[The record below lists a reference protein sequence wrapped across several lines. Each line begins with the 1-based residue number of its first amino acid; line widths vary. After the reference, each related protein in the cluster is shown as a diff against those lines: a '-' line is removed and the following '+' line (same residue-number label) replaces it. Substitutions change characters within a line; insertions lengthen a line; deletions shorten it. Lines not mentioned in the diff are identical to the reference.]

1 MSPVA
6 PPVALVSL
14 EADGQGLALM
24 RAGGYPLAFPAFTWE
39 VRANNR
45 NYHMQFKKKFAF
57 CLTKK
62 KYAGNAIKTAK
73 YNILTFLPLN
83 LYEQFHRMANVYFV
97 FVILLQTFPEIST
110 LPWYTLLFPLSC
122 LLIIRGLRDLIDDI
136 TLISVIFNI
145 LTNGCIPRAVTK
157 VTETSTADHVKS
169 CLGRAERGFGGN
181 VFDSAN
187 SYHLPESAEGV
198 AIPLFCWQK
207 WRDICVGDIVRLHKD
222 SFVPA
227 DMLLLCS
234 SEPSSLCYVET
245 ADIDGETNLKFRQA
259 LLVTHQE
266 LVSEESLATFDGES
280 LRRVRMRLSHRNGIG
295 SALGSLSPLAPSAA
309 SPTRGC
315 TCFCVQGW
323 RVVHAKRPC
332 MEALSQQGRVTCEEP
347 NSRLHSFTGTL
358 EWRGETYS
366 LDSEKIL
373 LRGCKLRN
381 TDVCYGLVIYAGF
394 DSKIMRNCGKIKRK
408 KTKLD
413 RMMDRLVIIVSVVQ
427 TPALVHR
434 LPGVAHKFSHESLLA
449 WLMLIFLNL
458 TNFAQNVLGLTC
470 YGYMPT
476 LCPQP
481 QSNPLDPGAG
491 AFRVSNPSGAALL
504 THNHA
509 GLRRRCVLRNLQVV
523 PHLRFLSVIT
533 SQTGHEHPSVCWMSS
548 EDQLQAQGHLSAGLQ
563 LNETNSLE
571 GAMIFLV
578 LLVTSLCLA
587 VASGFWARM
596 FQEKH
601 SYLSALYKH
610 TTPFQQAFF
619 NFWGFT
625 ILLSII
631 IPMSMYITFEF
642 IYLVNSSFINWDL
655 EMYYAVKDIPAKARS
670 TSLNDQLG
678 QIEYI
683 FSDKTGTLTQNI
695 MSFKKCCINGTI
707 YGNFWWKPVC
717 RDSGVGTWVPAQ
729 VASTGQAEEPQG
741 DGPVQAQ
748 AMRTNSHRCVT
759 PLSNVTH
766 GQTLSLTGAKA
777 VEDVDYTGHPPSPV
791 SGLTW
796 SRCRE
801 KLDFYDVTLLE
812 AIRQDS
818 DPVLREFLRLLAL
831 CHTVMV
837 EEKGD
842 QLVYQAASP
851 DEEALVLAARNLGY
865 VFLAR
870 TQDTITISELGKKR
884 TYKVL
889 AMLDFNSDRK
899 RMSVLVRDPQG
910 TIRLYTKGADT
921 VILERLQRRG
931 PNETITEMALD
942 EPHLHMGQG
951 LKRTSNPLV
960 FCKDQLHCKD
970 AHGDAHF
977 AEETLRTLCLA
988 SKEVSEA
995 EYSEWSRRHREA
1007 SILLQDRARELDKL
1021 YEEMEQNL
1029 QLLGA
1034 TAIEDKL
1041 QDGVPETI
1049 QLLQLG
1055 NIKVWVLTG
1064 DKQETAVNIGYAC
1077 KLLMDDMEILEEKEI
1092 SEILESFL
1100 VNINHHD
1107 GSGEAPSSGR
1117 LSQQR
1122 SGTSCHKKKAIIISG
1137 DFLDKILH
1145 TGEVLKEQKGRLWR
1159 RLARCGATGSQEQG
1173 SLVEKAFV
1181 DLATSCQAVI
1191 CCRVTPRQK
1200 ALIVQLVKKHKKA
1213 ITLAIGDGAN
1223 DVNMIKTADIG
1234 VGISGLEGMQA
1245 VQCSDY
1251 ALAQFSYLQ
1260 RLLLVHGRWAYLRIC
1275 KFLRYFFY
1283 KTFAGLMAQ
1292 VWFAFHS
1299 GFTAQPLY
1307 EGWFLA
1313 LYNIF
1318 YTAYPVLSV
1327 GLLEQDVSAKKSLE
1341 FPELY
1346 VIGQKDE
1353 LFNYR
1358 IFGVTVLHGVS
1369 TSLAS
1374 FYIALWAFE
1383 DSVGSK
1389 AVGDYE
1395 SFAVT
1400 VATSALLSVLMEI
1413 ILDTKFWTALSFL
1426 MVTASLLLFCLF
1438 SFLTQSG
1445 DAFRIAPA
1453 IFPFPNAS
1461 RNALT
1466 DPYVLLVVLLSLV
1479 VNTIPSLTIRSYGT
1493 IMGKA
1498 STQQGA
1504 AGDGKGK
1511 VPQGSHCLGRSGGTS
1526 PLLGGT
1532 TQLVVVSH
1540 NTGVQKIRLKAR
1552 QEPEPSVELRAHVP
1566 HGSFHRRSSYAFSH
1580 QEGYANLITRGHSL
1594 RAGGTHSAAPS
1605 LLHPE
1610 TTPAV
1615 SSLPSPLA

>member
-1 MSPVA
+1 
-6 PPVALVSL
+6 
-14 EADGQGLALM
+14 
-24 RAGGYPLAFPAFTWE
+24 TWE
-39 VRANNR
+39 VKANDR
-45 NYHMQFKKKFAF
+45 NYHTQFKKKFAF
-57 CLTKK
+57 CLSKK
-62 KYAGNAIKTAK
+62 KYAGNAIRTAK
-73 YNILTFLPLN
+73 YNIFTFLPLN

-110 LPWYTLLFPLSC
+110 LPWYTLLFPLGC
-122 LLIIRGLRDLIDDI
+122 LLTIRGLRDLIDDI
-136 TLISVIFNI
+136 GRHRSDRNI
-145 LTNGCIPRAVTK
+145 NSRPCEILSG
-157 VTETSTADHVKS
+157 KS
-169 CLGRAERGFGGN
+169 F
-181 VFDSAN
+181 
-187 SYHLPESAEGV
+187 H
-198 AIPLFCWQK
+198 WQK
-207 WRDICVGDIVRLHKD
+207 WRDICVGDIVRLRKE

-259 LLVTHQE
+259 LQVTHQE
-266 LVSEESLATFDGES
+266 LVSEESIAAFD
-280 LRRVRMRLSHRNGIG
+280 
-295 SALGSLSPLAPSAA
+295 
-309 SPTRGC
+309 
-315 TCFCVQGW
+315 
-323 RVVHAKRPC
+323 
-332 MEALSQQGRVTCEEP
+332 GRVTCEEP
-347 NSRLHSFTGTL
+347 NSRMHSFTGTL
-358 EWRGETYS
+358 EWRGETHS
-366 LDSEKIL
+366 LDSKRIL

-413 RMMDRLVIIVSVVQ
+413 RMMDRLVII
-427 TPALVHR
+427 
-434 LPGVAHKFSHESLLA
+434 
-449 WLMLIFLNL
+449 
-458 TNFAQNVLGLTC
+458 
-470 YGYMPT
+470 
-476 LCPQP
+476 
-481 QSNPLDPGAG
+481 
-491 AFRVSNPSGAALL
+491 
-504 THNHA
+504 
-509 GLRRRCVLRNLQVV
+509 
-523 PHLRFLSVIT
+523 
-533 SQTGHEHPSVCWMSS
+533 
-548 EDQLQAQGHLSAGLQ
+548 
-563 LNETNSLE
+563 
-571 GAMIFLV
+571 IFLV
-578 LLVTSLCLA
+578 LLVMSLCLA
-587 VASGFWARM
+587 IASGFWAKM

-610 TTPFQQAFF
+610 TTPAQQAFF

-642 IYLVNSSFINWDL
+642 IYLVNSFFINWDL
-655 EMYYAVKDIPAKARS
+655 EMYYAAKDIPAKARS

-683 FSDKTGTLTQNI
+683 FSDKTGTLTQNV

-707 YGNFWWKPVC
+707 YEP
-717 RDSGVGTWVPAQ
+717 RARSLSRVPA
-729 VASTGQAEEPQG
+729 ACPCLLQG
-741 DGPVQAQ
+741 
-748 AMRTNSHRCVT
+748 
-759 PLSNVTH
+759 
-766 GQTLSLTGAKA
+766 
-777 VEDVDYTGHPPSPV
+777 

-796 SRCRE
+796 SHRGE
-801 KLDFYDVTLLE
+801 KKLDFCDATLLE
-812 AIRQDS
+812 AARRDS

-870 TQDTITISELGKKR
+870 TQDTITISELGVKR

-910 TIRLYTKGADT
+910 MIRLYTKGADT

-931 PNETITEMALD
+931 PNETFTERALD
-942 EPHLHMGQG
+942 
-951 LKRTSNPLV
+951 
-960 FCKDQLHCKD
+960 
-970 AHGDAHF
+970 HF

-995 EYSEWSRRHREA
+995 EYSVWSRRHREA
-1007 SILLQDRARELDKL
+1007 SVLLQDRAQELDKL

-1049 QLLQLG
+1049 QLLKLG

-1064 DKQETAVNIGYAC
+1064 DKQETAMNIGYAC
-1077 KLLMDDMEILEEKEI
+1077 KLLTDDMEILEEKEI
-1092 SEILESFL
+1092 SEILKAYWVSNNNL
-1100 VNINHHD
+1100 SS
-1107 GSGEAPSSGR
+1107 SGEALCSGR

-1122 SGTSCHKKKAIIISG
+1122 PETSCHKKRALIISG
-1137 DFLDKILH
+1137 DLLVRWYLDALLCSLPALADCCFCPSAIK
-1145 TGEVLKEQKGRLWR
+1145 VLDGTSMWR
-1159 RLARCGATGSQEQG
+1159 RAPGSQEQG

-1191 CCRVTPRQK
+1191 CCRVTPKQK
-1200 ALIVQLVKKHKKA
+1200 ALIVQLVKKHKNA

-1234 VGISGLEGMQA
+1234 VGISGLEGIQA

-1346 VIGQKDE
+1346 VIGQQDE

-1358 IFGVTVLHGVS
+1358 VFGVTLLHGVS

-1374 FYIALWAFE
+1374 FYITLWAFE
-1383 DSVGSK
+1383 DRIGSK
-1389 AVGDYE
+1389 VVGDYE

-1400 VATSALLSVLMEI
+1400 VATSALLSVLVEI

-1438 SFLTQSG
+1438 SFLTQSI

-1453 IFPFPNAS
+1453 VFRFPDAS
-1461 RNALT
+1461 QNALT
-1466 DPYVLLVVLLSLV
+1466 DPYVLLVILLSLV
-1479 VNTIPSLTIRSYGT
+1479 VNTIPSLTVHSYRTVAGQTT
-1493 IMGKA
+1493 I
-1498 STQQGA
+1498 Q
-1504 AGDGKGK
+1504 
-1511 VPQGSHCLGRSGGTS
+1511 
-1526 PLLGGT
+1526 
-1532 TQLVVVSH
+1532 
-1540 NTGVQKIRLKAR
+1540 QKIRLKAKR
-1552 QEPEPSVELRAHVP
+1552 EPEPSVELRAHVP
-1566 HGSFHRRSSYAFSH
+1566 RRSFHRRSSYAFSH
-1580 QEGYANLITRGHSL
+1580 QEGYAGLITRGDSL
-1594 RAGGTHSAAPS
+1594 RAR
-1605 LLHPE
+1605 
-1610 TTPAV
+1610 
-1615 SSLPSPLA
+1615 

>member
-1 MSPVA
+1 
-6 PPVALVSL
+6 
-14 EADGQGLALM
+14 
-24 RAGGYPLAFPAFTWE
+24 PAFTWE
-39 VRANNR
+39 VRANDR

-57 CLTKK
+57 CLSKK

-73 YNILTFLPLN
+73 YNIFTFLPLN

-110 LPWYTLLFPLSC
+110 LPWFTLLFPLSC

-136 TLISVIFNI
+136 GRHQSDRNI
-145 LTNGCIPRAVTK
+145 NSRPCEILSG
-157 VTETSTADHVKS
+157 KS
-169 CLGRAERGFGGN
+169 F
-181 VFDSAN
+181 
-187 SYHLPESAEGV
+187 H
-198 AIPLFCWQK
+198 WQK
-207 WRDICVGDIVRLHKD
+207 WRDICVGDIVRLRKE

-266 LVSEESLATFDGES
+266 LVSEESMAAFDGE
-280 LRRVRMRLSHRNGIG
+280 
-295 SALGSLSPLAPSAA
+295 
-309 SPTRGC
+309 
-315 TCFCVQGW
+315 
-323 RVVHAKRPC
+323 
-332 MEALSQQGRVTCEEP
+332 VTCEEP
-347 NSRLHSFTGTL
+347 NSRMHSFTGTL
-358 EWRGETYS
+358 EWRGQTYS
-366 LDSEKIL
+366 LDSERLL

-381 TDVCYGLVIYAGF
+381 TDVCYGLVIYTGF

-413 RMMDRLVIIVSVVQ
+413 RMMDWLVII
-427 TPALVHR
+427 
-434 LPGVAHKFSHESLLA
+434 
-449 WLMLIFLNL
+449 
-458 TNFAQNVLGLTC
+458 
-470 YGYMPT
+470 
-476 LCPQP
+476 
-481 QSNPLDPGAG
+481 
-491 AFRVSNPSGAALL
+491 
-504 THNHA
+504 
-509 GLRRRCVLRNLQVV
+509 
-523 PHLRFLSVIT
+523 
-533 SQTGHEHPSVCWMSS
+533 
-548 EDQLQAQGHLSAGLQ
+548 
-563 LNETNSLE
+563 
-571 GAMIFLV
+571 IFLV
-578 LLVTSLCLA
+578 LLFISLCLA
-587 VASGFWARM
+587 IASGFWAKM
-596 FQEKH
+596 FQQKH

-610 TTPFQQAFF
+610 TTPAQQAFF
-619 NFWGFT
+619 NFWGFM

-631 IPMSMYITFEF
+631 IPMSMYITGTKIMQFRLWVVFFLNLF
-642 IYLVNSSFINWDL
+642 IPNPFLLNPDAELSSRALLW
-655 EMYYAVKDIPAKARS
+655 
-670 TSLNDQLG
+670 
-678 QIEYI
+678 
-683 FSDKTGTLTQNI
+683 
-695 MSFKKCCINGTI
+695 
-707 YGNFWWKPVC
+707 VC
-717 RDSGVGTWVPAQ
+717 G
-729 VASTGQAEEPQG
+729 
-741 DGPVQAQ
+741 
-748 AMRTNSHRCVT
+748 
-759 PLSNVTH
+759 
-766 GQTLSLTGAKA
+766 SLTGRCQCM
-777 VEDVDYTGHPPSPV
+777 V
-791 SGLTW
+791 TW
-796 SRCRE
+796 WHLQCRAPCSASLGCPQPCRYLLQGPGPTRSHHGE
-801 KLDFYDVTLLE
+801 NKLDFCDATLLE
-812 AIRQDS
+812 AARRDN

-870 TQDTITISELGKKR
+870 TQDTITISELGMKR

-931 PNETITEMALD
+931 PNETFTEMALD
-942 EPHLHMGQG
+942 
-951 LKRTSNPLV
+951 R
-960 FCKDQLHCKD
+960 
-970 AHGDAHF
+970 F

-988 SKEVSEA
+988 SKEVSEV
-995 EYSEWSRRHREA
+995 EYSVWSRRHHEA
-1007 SILLQDRARELDKL
+1007 SILLQDRAQELDKL

-1049 QLLQLG
+1049 QLLKLG

-1064 DKQETAVNIGYAC
+1064 DKQETAMNIGYAC
-1077 KLLMDDMEILEEKEI
+1077 KLLTDDMEILEEKEI
-1092 SEILESFL
+1092 SLAPTTPYSHSEILEAYWVSNNNL
-1100 VNINHHD
+1100 SGSRDTLCSGHH
-1107 GSGEAPSSGR
+1107 
-1117 LSQQR
+1117 SQQHPEASR
-1122 SGTSCHKKKAIIISG
+1122 HKKRALIVSG

-1145 TGEVLKEQKGRLWR
+1145 TGEVLKEKKGRLWR
-1159 RLARCGATGSQEQG
+1159 CLACCRATGSQEQG
-1173 SLVEKAFV
+1173 SMVEKAFV

-1191 CCRVTPRQK
+1191 CCRVTPKQK

-1346 VIGQKDE
+1346 VIGQQDK

-1358 IFGVTVLHGVS
+1358 IFSVTLLHGVS

-1374 FYIALWAFE
+1374 FYIALWAFQ
-1383 DSVGSK
+1383 DHVGSK

-1400 VATSALLSVLMEI
+1400 VATSSLLSVLMEI
-1413 ILDTKFWTALSFL
+1413 ILDTKFWTVLSFL
-1426 MVTASLLLFCLF
+1426 MITASLLLFCLF
-1438 SFLTQSG
+1438 SFLTQSF

-1453 IFPFPNAS
+1453 IFHFPGAS
-1461 RNALT
+1461 QHALT
-1466 DPYVLLVVLLSLV
+1466 DPYILLVVLLSLV
-1479 VNTIPSLTIRSYGT
+1479 VNTIPSLTVRLYHT
-1493 IMGKA
+1493 ITGK
-1498 STQQGA
+1498 
-1504 AGDGKGK
+1504 
-1511 VPQGSHCLGRSGGTS
+1511 
-1526 PLLGGT
+1526 
-1532 TQLVVVSH
+1532 
-1540 NTGVQKIRLKAR
+1540 NTIQEKICLKAR
-1552 QEPEPSVELRAHVP
+1552 QEPAPSVELRAHIP
-1566 HGSFHRRSSYAFSH
+1566 RGSFHRRSSYAFSH
-1580 QEGYANLITRGHSL
+1580 QEGYAGLITRGDSL
-1594 RAGGTHSAAPS
+1594 RTKAPCGT
-1605 LLHPE
+1605 
-1610 TTPAV
+1610 T
-1615 SSLPSPLA
+1615 

>member
-1 MSPVA
+1 
-6 PPVALVSL
+6 
-14 EADGQGLALM
+14 
-24 RAGGYPLAFPAFTWE
+24 YTWE
-39 VRANNR
+39 VRANDR
-45 NYHMQFKKKFAF
+45 SYHRQFKKKFAF
-57 CLTKK
+57 CLSKK

-73 YNILTFLPLN
+73 YNFFTFLPLN

-122 LLIIRGLRDLIDDI
+122 LLIIRGLRDLIDDVGRHQSDRNI
-136 TLISVIFNI
+136 NSRPCEILI
-145 LTNGCIPRAVTK
+145 G
-157 VTETSTADHVKS
+157 KS
-169 CLGRAERGFGGN
+169 FR
-181 VFDSAN
+181 
-187 SYHLPESAEGV
+187 
-198 AIPLFCWQK
+198 WQK
-207 WRDICVGDIVRLHKD
+207 WCDICVGDIVRLPKE

-266 LVSEESLATFDGES
+266 LGSEESMAAFD
-280 LRRVRMRLSHRNGIG
+280 
-295 SALGSLSPLAPSAA
+295 
-309 SPTRGC
+309 
-315 TCFCVQGW
+315 
-323 RVVHAKRPC
+323 
-332 MEALSQQGRVTCEEP
+332 GRVTCEEP
-347 NSRLHSFTGTL
+347 NSRMHSFTGTL

-366 LDSEKIL
+366 LDSERIL
-373 LRGCKLRN
+373 LRGCRIRN
-381 TDVCYGLVIYAGF
+381 TDLCYGLVIYAGF

-413 RMMDRLVIIVSVVQ
+413 RMMDRLVII
-427 TPALVHR
+427 
-434 LPGVAHKFSHESLLA
+434 
-449 WLMLIFLNL
+449 
-458 TNFAQNVLGLTC
+458 
-470 YGYMPT
+470 
-476 LCPQP
+476 
-481 QSNPLDPGAG
+481 
-491 AFRVSNPSGAALL
+491 
-504 THNHA
+504 
-509 GLRRRCVLRNLQVV
+509 
-523 PHLRFLSVIT
+523 
-533 SQTGHEHPSVCWMSS
+533 
-548 EDQLQAQGHLSAGLQ
+548 
-563 LNETNSLE
+563 
-571 GAMIFLV
+571 IFLV
-578 LLVTSLCLA
+578 LLVVSLCLA
-587 VASGFWARM
+587 VASGFWART

-610 TTPFQQAFF
+610 TTPAQQAFF
-619 NFWGFT
+619 SFWGFM
-625 ILLSII
+625 ILMSII

-642 IYLVNSSFINWDL
+642 IYLVNSFFINWDL
-655 EMYYAVKDIPAKARS
+655 EMYYAAKDIPAKARS

-695 MSFKKCCINGTI
+695 MSFKKCCVNGTI
-707 YGNFWWKPVC
+707 YG
-717 RDSGVGTWVPAQ
+717 
-729 VASTGQAEEPQG
+729 TG
-741 DGPVQAQ
+741 
-748 AMRTNSHRCVT
+748 
-759 PLSNVTH
+759 
-766 GQTLSLTGAKA
+766 
-777 VEDVDYTGHPPSPV
+777 TGHENKEPL
-791 SGLTW
+791 GLGLSW
-796 SRCRE
+796 SRHG
-801 KLDFYDVTLLE
+801 KKALDACDATLLE
-812 AIRQDS
+812 AAQQDS
-818 DPVLREFLRLLAL
+818 DPTLREFLRLLAL

-851 DEEALVLAARNLGY
+851 DEEALVLAARHLGY

-870 TQDTITISELGKKR
+870 TQDTITISELGRTR
-884 TYKVL
+884 TYEVL

-921 VILERLQRRG
+921 MILERLQRRG
-931 PNETITEMALD
+931 HDEAFTERALD
-942 EPHLHMGQG
+942 
-951 LKRTSNPLV
+951 R
-960 FCKDQLHCKD
+960 
-970 AHGDAHF
+970 F

-995 EYSEWSRRHREA
+995 EYHEWSRRHHEA
-1007 SILLQDRARELDKL
+1007 SVLLQDRARELDKL

-1049 QLLQLG
+1049 QLLKMG

-1064 DKQETAVNIGYAC
+1064 DKQETATNIGYAC
-1077 KLLMDDMEILEEKEI
+1077 KLLTDDMEILEEKEI
-1092 SEILESFL
+1092 SEILQAYWVSNNNL
-1100 VNINHHD
+1100 
-1107 GSGEAPSSGR
+1107 SGRGDAPCSSR

-1122 SGTSCHKKKAIIISG
+1122 PGASCHKRAIIISG

-1145 TGEVLKEQKGRLWR
+1145 TGEVLKEEKGWLWQW
-1159 RLARCGATGSQEQG
+1159 LSCGRAEGSEEQ
-1173 SLVEKAFV
+1173 SDLVEKAFV
-1181 DLATSCQAVI
+1181 DLASSCQAVI
-1191 CCRVTPRQK
+1191 CCRVTPKQK

-1213 ITLAIGDGAN
+1213 TTLAIGDGAN

-1275 KFLRYFFY
+1275 KFLQHFFY

-1318 YTAYPVLSV
+1318 YTAYPILSV
-1327 GLLEQDVSAKKSLE
+1327 GVLEQDVSAKKSLE

-1346 VIGQKDE
+1346 MIGQQDE

-1358 IFGVTVLHGVS
+1358 IFGVTLLHGVS
-1369 TSLAS
+1369 TSLIS
-1374 FYIALWAFE
+1374 FYITLWAFE
-1383 DSVGSK
+1383 DHVGTK

-1395 SFAVT
+1395 SFSVT
-1400 VATSALLSVLMEI
+1400 VAVSALLSVLVEI
-1413 ILDTKFWTALSFL
+1413 ILDTKFWTVLSFL

-1438 SFLTQSG
+1438 SFLTQSV

-1453 IFPFPNAS
+1453 IFRFPD
-1461 RNALT
+1461 RCQQKLT

-1479 VNTIPSLTIRSYGT
+1479 LNTIPSLTVHAYRAVTGRAT
-1493 IMGKA
+1493 I
-1498 STQQGA
+1498 QQ
-1504 AGDGKGK
+1504 
-1511 VPQGSHCLGRSGGTS
+1511 
-1526 PLLGGT
+1526 
-1532 TQLVVVSH
+1532 
-1540 NTGVQKIRLKAR
+1540 
-1552 QEPEPSVELRAHVP
+1552 
-1566 HGSFHRRSSYAFSH
+1566 
-1580 QEGYANLITRGHSL
+1580 
-1594 RAGGTHSAAPS
+1594 
-1605 LLHPE
+1605 
-1610 TTPAV
+1610 
-1615 SSLPSPLA
+1615 

>member
-1 MSPVA
+1 V
-6 PPVALVSL
+6 
-14 EADGQGLALM
+14 DGQGLALM
-24 RAGGYPLAFPAFTWE
+24 RAGGCPLAFPAFTWE
-39 VRANNR
+39 VRANDR

-73 YNILTFLPLN
+73 YNIFTFLPLN
-83 LYEQFHRMANVYFV
+83 LYEQFHRMANIYFV
-97 FVILLQTFPEIST
+97 FVILLQTFPQIST

-122 LLIIRGLRDLIDDI
+122 LLTIRGLRDLIDDI
-136 TLISVIFNI
+136 GRHQSDRNI
-145 LTNGCIPRAVTK
+145 NSRPCEILSG
-157 VTETSTADHVKS
+157 KS
-169 CLGRAERGFGGN
+169 FR
-181 VFDSAN
+181 
-187 SYHLPESAEGV
+187 
-198 AIPLFCWQK
+198 WQT
-207 WRDICVGDIVRLHKD
+207 WRDICVGDIVRLRKE
-222 SFVPA
+222 SIVPA
-227 DMLLLCS
+227 DIFLLSS

-259 LLVTHQE
+259 LLVTHQQ
-266 LVSEESLATFDGES
+266 LVSEESMAAFDGE
-280 LRRVRMRLSHRNGIG
+280 
-295 SALGSLSPLAPSAA
+295 
-309 SPTRGC
+309 
-315 TCFCVQGW
+315 
-323 RVVHAKRPC
+323 
-332 MEALSQQGRVTCEEP
+332 VTCEEP
-347 NSRLHSFTGTL
+347 NSRMHSFTGTL

-366 LDSEKIL
+366 LDSERIL

-413 RMMDRLVIIVSVVQ
+413 RMMDRLVII
-427 TPALVHR
+427 
-434 LPGVAHKFSHESLLA
+434 
-449 WLMLIFLNL
+449 
-458 TNFAQNVLGLTC
+458 
-470 YGYMPT
+470 
-476 LCPQP
+476 
-481 QSNPLDPGAG
+481 
-491 AFRVSNPSGAALL
+491 
-504 THNHA
+504 
-509 GLRRRCVLRNLQVV
+509 
-523 PHLRFLSVIT
+523 
-533 SQTGHEHPSVCWMSS
+533 
-548 EDQLQAQGHLSAGLQ
+548 
-563 LNETNSLE
+563 
-571 GAMIFLV
+571 IFLV

-601 SYLSALYKH
+601 SYLSAFYKH
-610 TTPFQQAFF
+610 TTPAQQAFF

-631 IPMSMYITFEF
+631 IPMSMYITLEF
-642 IYLVNSSFINWDL
+642 IYLVNSFFINWDL

-695 MSFKKCCINGTI
+695 MSFKKCCINGII
-707 YGNFWWKPVC
+707 YGNFWWK
-717 RDSGVGTWVPAQ
+717 
-729 VASTGQAEEPQG
+729 QG
-741 DGPVQAQ
+741 
-748 AMRTNSHRCVT
+748 
-759 PLSNVTH
+759 
-766 GQTLSLTGAKA
+766 
-777 VEDVDYTGHPPSPV
+777 

-796 SRCRE
+796 SHHGE
-801 KLDFYDVTLLE
+801 KKLDFCDVTLLE
-812 AIRQDS
+812 AARQDS

-842 QLVYQAASP
+842 QMVYQAASP

-865 VFLAR
+865 VFLTR
-870 TQDTITISELGKKR
+870 TQDTITISELGMKK

-931 PNETITEMALD
+931 PNETFTEMALD
-942 EPHLHMGQG
+942 
-951 LKRTSNPLV
+951 R
-960 FCKDQLHCKD
+960 
-970 AHGDAHF
+970 F

-988 SKEVSEA
+988 SKEVSEV
-995 EYSEWSRRHREA
+995 EYNEWSRRHREA
-1007 SILLQDRARELDKL
+1007 SVLLQDRARELDKL

-1034 TAIEDKL
+1034 TAIEDRL

-1049 QLLQLG
+1049 QLLKLG

-1064 DKQETAVNIGYAC
+1064 DKQETAMNIGYAC
-1077 KLLMDDMEILEEKEI
+1077 KLLTDDMEILEEKEI
-1092 SEILESFL
+1092 SSAPTTPSSYSEILKDYWGSNNNL
-1100 VNINHHD
+1100 
-1107 GSGEAPSSGR
+1107 SGEALCSGH
-1117 LSQQR
+1117 LSQQCPEA
-1122 SGTSCHKKKAIIISG
+1122 SCHKKRALIISG

-1145 TGEVLKEQKGRLWR
+1145 TGEVLKEKKGRLWR
-1159 RLARCGATGSQEQG
+1159 WLACCRATGLQEQG
-1173 SLVEKAFV
+1173 SLVEKVFV

-1191 CCRVTPRQK
+1191 CCRVTPKQK

-1346 VIGQKDE
+1346 VVGQQDE

-1358 IFGVTVLHGVS
+1358 VFGVTVLHGVS

-1374 FYIALWAFE
+1374 FYITLWAFE
-1383 DSVGSK
+1383 DRVGSK

-1413 ILDTKFWTALSFL
+1413 ILDIKFWTVLSFL
-1426 MVTASLLLFCLF
+1426 LVTASLLFFCLF
-1438 SFLTQSG
+1438 SFLTQSI

-1453 IFPFPNAS
+1453 IFRFPDAS
-1461 RNALT
+1461 WNALT

-1479 VNTIPSLTIRSYGT
+1479 VNTIPSLTVRLYCT
-1493 IMGKA
+1493 IMGK
-1498 STQQGA
+1498 T
-1504 AGDGKGK
+1504 
-1511 VPQGSHCLGRSGGTS
+1511 TS
-1526 PLLGGT
+1526 
-1532 TQLVVVSH
+1532 Q
-1540 NTGVQKIRLKAR
+1540 QKIHLKAR
-1552 QEPEPSVELRAHVP
+1552 QEPEPSVELRAHIP
-1566 HGSFHRRSSYAFSH
+1566 RGSFHHRSSYAFSH
-1580 QEGYANLITRGHSL
+1580 QEGYAGLITRGDSL
-1594 RAGGTHSAAPS
+1594 RAGGTRC
-1605 LLHPE
+1605 
-1610 TTPAV
+1610 T
-1615 SSLPSPLA
+1615 

>member
-1 MSPVA
+1 
-6 PPVALVSL
+6 
-14 EADGQGLALM
+14 
-24 RAGGYPLAFPAFTWE
+24 PAFTWE
-39 VRANNR
+39 VRANDR

-73 YNILTFLPLN
+73 YNIFTFLPLN

-122 LLIIRGLRDLIDDI
+122 LLTIRGLRDLIDDI
-136 TLISVIFNI
+136 GRHQSDRNI
-145 LTNGCIPRAVTK
+145 NGRPCEIL
-157 VTETSTADHVKS
+157 SGKS
-169 CLGRAERGFGGN
+169 FRC
-181 VFDSAN
+181 
-187 SYHLPESAEGV
+187 
-198 AIPLFCWQK
+198 QK
-207 WRDICVGDIVRLHKD
+207 WRDICVGDIVRLHKE
-222 SFVPA
+222 SFIPA
-227 DMLLLCS
+227 DMLLLRS

-266 LVSEESLATFDGES
+266 LVSEETMATFD
-280 LRRVRMRLSHRNGIG
+280 
-295 SALGSLSPLAPSAA
+295 
-309 SPTRGC
+309 
-315 TCFCVQGW
+315 
-323 RVVHAKRPC
+323 
-332 MEALSQQGRVTCEEP
+332 GRVTCEEP
-347 NSRLHSFTGTL
+347 NSRMHSFTGTL

-366 LDSEKIL
+366 LDNERIL

-394 DSKIMRNCGKIKRK
+394 DTKIMRNCGKIKRK

-413 RMMDRLVIIVSVVQ
+413 RMMDRLVII
-427 TPALVHR
+427 
-434 LPGVAHKFSHESLLA
+434 
-449 WLMLIFLNL
+449 
-458 TNFAQNVLGLTC
+458 
-470 YGYMPT
+470 
-476 LCPQP
+476 
-481 QSNPLDPGAG
+481 
-491 AFRVSNPSGAALL
+491 
-504 THNHA
+504 
-509 GLRRRCVLRNLQVV
+509 
-523 PHLRFLSVIT
+523 
-533 SQTGHEHPSVCWMSS
+533 
-548 EDQLQAQGHLSAGLQ
+548 
-563 LNETNSLE
+563 
-571 GAMIFLV
+571 IFLV

-587 VASGFWARM
+587 VTSGFWARK

-601 SYLSALYKH
+601 GYLSALYKR
-610 TTPFQQAFF
+610 TTPAQQAFF
-619 NFWGFT
+619 NFWGFM

-631 IPMSMYITFEF
+631 IPMSMYIMFEF
-642 IYLVNSSFINWDL
+642 IYLVNSFFINWDL

-707 YGNFWWKPVC
+707 YGT
-717 RDSGVGTWVPAQ
+717 G
-729 VASTGQAEEPQG
+729 TGQENEQRSG
-741 DGPVQAQ
+741 
-748 AMRTNSHRCVT
+748 
-759 PLSNVTH
+759 L
-766 GQTLSLTGAKA
+766 
-777 VEDVDYTGHPPSPV
+777 
-791 SGLTW
+791 GLTW
-796 SRCRE
+796 SHHRE
-801 KLDFYDVTLLE
+801 KKSDFCDATLLE
-812 AIRQDS
+812 ATRRDS

-931 PNETITEMALD
+931 PNETFTEMALD
-942 EPHLHMGQG
+942 
-951 LKRTSNPLV
+951 R
-960 FCKDQLHCKD
+960 
-970 AHGDAHF
+970 F

-988 SKEVSEA
+988 SKEVSEV
-995 EYSEWSRRHREA
+995 EYSKWSRRHREA
-1007 SILLQDRARELDKL
+1007 SVLLQDRARELDKL

-1049 QLLQLG
+1049 QLLKLG

-1064 DKQETAVNIGYAC
+1064 DKQETAMNIGYAC
-1077 KLLMDDMEILEEKEI
+1077 KLLTDDMEILEEKEI
-1092 SEILESFL
+1092 SVLISAPPTPSLHSEILEAYSVSNSNL
-1100 VNINHHD
+1100 S
-1107 GSGEAPSSGR
+1107 GSGEALCSGR

-1122 SGTSCHKKKAIIISG
+1122 PEASRHSKRAIVISG

-1145 TGEVLKEQKGRLWR
+1145 VREVLKEKKGRLWR
-1159 RLARCGATGSQEQG
+1159 WLACCRATGSQEQG

-1191 CCRVTPRQK
+1191 CCRVTPKQK

-1318 YTAYPVLSV
+1318 YTTYPVLSV

-1346 VIGQKDE
+1346 VIGQQDE

-1358 IFGVTVLHGVS
+1358 VFGVTLLHGVS

-1383 DSVGSK
+1383 DHVGSK

-1413 ILDTKFWTALSFL
+1413 ILDTKFWTVLSFL

-1438 SFLTQSG
+1438 SFLTQSI

-1453 IFPFPNAS
+1453 VFCFPDAS

-1466 DPYVLLVVLLSLV
+1466 DPYILLVVLLSLV
-1479 VNTIPSLTIRSYGT
+1479 VNTIPSLTIRLYRT
-1493 IMGKA
+1493 ITGK
-1498 STQQGA
+1498 
-1504 AGDGKGK
+1504 
-1511 VPQGSHCLGRSGGTS
+1511 TS
-1526 PLLGGT
+1526 I
-1532 TQLVVVSH
+1532 Q
-1540 NTGVQKIRLKAR
+1540 QKIRRK
-1552 QEPEPSVELRAHVP
+1552 EPSVELRAHVP
-1566 HGSFHRRSSYAFSH
+1566 RGSFHRRSTYAFSH
-1580 QEGYANLITRGHSL
+1580 QEGYAGLITRGESL
-1594 RAGGTHSAAPS
+1594 RTGGTRS
-1605 LLHPE
+1605 
-1610 TTPAV
+1610 
-1615 SSLPSPLA
+1615 

>member
-1 MSPVA
+1 
-6 PPVALVSL
+6 
-14 EADGQGLALM
+14 
-24 RAGGYPLAFPAFTWE
+24 PAFTWE
-39 VRANNR
+39 VRANDR
-45 NYHMQFKKKFAF
+45 NFHMQFKKKFAF

-73 YNILTFLPLN
+73 YNVLTFLPLN

-110 LPWYTLLFPLSC
+110 VPWYTLLFPLSC
-122 LLIIRGLRDLIDDI
+122 LLTIRGLRDLIDDI
-136 TLISVIFNI
+136 GRHQSDRNI
-145 LTNGCIPRAVTK
+145 NSRPCEILSG
-157 VTETSTADHVKS
+157 KS
-169 CLGRAERGFGGN
+169 F
-181 VFDSAN
+181 
-187 SYHLPESAEGV
+187 H
-198 AIPLFCWQK
+198 WQK
-207 WRDICVGDIVRLHKD
+207 WRDICVGDIVRLRKE

-266 LVSEESLATFDGES
+266 LVSEESMATFDGE
-280 LRRVRMRLSHRNGIG
+280 
-295 SALGSLSPLAPSAA
+295 
-309 SPTRGC
+309 
-315 TCFCVQGW
+315 
-323 RVVHAKRPC
+323 
-332 MEALSQQGRVTCEEP
+332 VTCEEP

-358 EWRGETYS
+358 EWRGEAYS
-366 LDSEKIL
+366 LDRERLL

-413 RMMDRLVIIVSVVQ
+413 RMMDRLV
-427 TPALVHR
+427 
-434 LPGVAHKFSHESLLA
+434 
-449 WLMLIFLNL
+449 LI
-458 TNFAQNVLGLTC
+458 
-470 YGYMPT
+470 
-476 LCPQP
+476 
-481 QSNPLDPGAG
+481 
-491 AFRVSNPSGAALL
+491 
-504 THNHA
+504 
-509 GLRRRCVLRNLQVV
+509 
-523 PHLRFLSVIT
+523 
-533 SQTGHEHPSVCWMSS
+533 
-548 EDQLQAQGHLSAGLQ
+548 
-563 LNETNSLE
+563 
-571 GAMIFLV
+571 IFLV

-601 SYLSALYKH
+601 SYVSAFYKH
-610 TTPFQQAFF
+610 TTPAQQAFF

-642 IYLVNSSFINWDL
+642 IYLVNSFFINWDL

-695 MSFKKCCINGTI
+695 MSFKKCCVNGTI
-707 YGNFWWKPVC
+707 YGNFWRK
-717 RDSGVGTWVPAQ
+717 
-729 VASTGQAEEPQG
+729 QG
-741 DGPVQAQ
+741 
-748 AMRTNSHRCVT
+748 
-759 PLSNVTH
+759 L
-766 GQTLSLTGAKA
+766 
-777 VEDVDYTGHPPSPV
+777 
-791 SGLTW
+791 GLTR
-796 SRCRE
+796 SHHGKKKSDCC
-801 KLDFYDVTLLE
+801 DVTLLE
-812 AIRQDS
+812 AARRDS

-837 EEKGD
+837 EDKGD

-931 PNETITEMALD
+931 PDETFTEMALD
-942 EPHLHMGQG
+942 
-951 LKRTSNPLV
+951 R
-960 FCKDQLHCKD
+960 
-970 AHGDAHF
+970 F

-988 SKEVSEA
+988 SKEVSEV
-995 EYSEWSRRHREA
+995 EYREWSRRHHEA
-1007 SILLQDRARELDKL
+1007 SVLLQDRARELDKL

-1049 QLLQLG
+1049 QLLKLG

-1064 DKQETAVNIGYAC
+1064 DKQETAMNIGYAC
-1077 KLLMDDMEILEEKEI
+1077 KLLTDDMEILEEKEI
-1092 SEILESFL
+1092 SSAPTAPSSHSELLEASWVENDDL
-1100 VNINHHD
+1100 G
-1107 GSGEAPSSGR
+1107 GSGEALCSGR

-1122 SGTSCHKKKAIIISG
+1122 PEVSCHKKRAIVISG

-1145 TGEVLKEQKGRLWR
+1145 AGEVLKEKTGRLWR
-1159 RLARCGATGSQEQG
+1159 RLARRRAADSQEQG

-1191 CCRVTPRQK
+1191 CCRVTPKQK

-1318 YTAYPVLSV
+1318 YTTYPVLSM

-1346 VIGQKDE
+1346 VIGQQDE

-1358 IFGVTVLHGVS
+1358 IFGVTLLHGVS

-1383 DSVGSK
+1383 DRIGSK
-1389 AVGDYE
+1389 VVGDYE

-1426 MVTASLLLFCLF
+1426 TVTASLLLFCLF
-1438 SFLTQSG
+1438 SFLTQSI
-1445 DAFRIAPA
+1445 DAFRTAPA
-1453 IFPFPNAS
+1453 VFSFPDAS
-1461 RNALT
+1461 QNALT

-1479 VNTIPSLTIRSYGT
+1479 VNTVPSLAVRSYRT
-1493 IMGKA
+1493 ITGKA
-1498 STQQGA
+1498 TIQ
-1504 AGDGKGK
+1504 
-1511 VPQGSHCLGRSGGTS
+1511 
-1526 PLLGGT
+1526 
-1532 TQLVVVSH
+1532 
-1540 NTGVQKIRLKAR
+1540 QKIHLKAK
-1552 QEPEPSVELRAHVP
+1552 QEPEPSVELRAHIP
-1566 HGSFHRRSSYAFSH
+1566 RGSFHRRSSYAFSH
-1580 QEGYANLITRGHSL
+1580 QEGYAGLITRGDSL
-1594 RAGGTHSAAPS
+1594 RAGGT
-1605 LLHPE
+1605 
-1610 TTPAV
+1610 
-1615 SSLPSPLA
+1615 

>member
-1 MSPVA
+1 
-6 PPVALVSL
+6 
-14 EADGQGLALM
+14 
-24 RAGGYPLAFPAFTWE
+24 TWE
-39 VRANNR
+39 VKANDR
-45 NYHMQFKKKFAF
+45 NYHMQFKKKVAF

-73 YNILTFLPLN
+73 YNIFTFLPLN

-97 FVILLQTFPEIST
+97 FVILLQTVPEIST

-122 LLIIRGLRDLIDDI
+122 LLTIRGLRDLIDDI
-136 TLISVIFNI
+136 GRHQSDRNI
-145 LTNGCIPRAVTK
+145 NSRPCEILSG
-157 VTETSTADHVKS
+157 KS
-169 CLGRAERGFGGN
+169 FR
-181 VFDSAN
+181 
-187 SYHLPESAEGV
+187 
-198 AIPLFCWQK
+198 WQK
-207 WRDICVGDIVRLHKD
+207 WRDICVGDIVRLRKE

-266 LVSEESLATFDGES
+266 LVSEESMAAFDG
-280 LRRVRMRLSHRNGIG
+280 RVI
-295 SALGSLSPLAPSAA
+295 
-309 SPTRGC
+309 
-315 TCFCVQGW
+315 
-323 RVVHAKRPC
+323 
-332 MEALSQQGRVTCEEP
+332 CEEP
-347 NSRLHSFTGTL
+347 NSRMHSFTGTL

-366 LDSEKIL
+366 LDSERIL

-394 DSKIMRNCGKIKRK
+394 DSKIMRNCGKIKQK

-413 RMMDRLVIIVSVVQ
+413 RMMDRLVII
-427 TPALVHR
+427 
-434 LPGVAHKFSHESLLA
+434 
-449 WLMLIFLNL
+449 
-458 TNFAQNVLGLTC
+458 
-470 YGYMPT
+470 
-476 LCPQP
+476 
-481 QSNPLDPGAG
+481 
-491 AFRVSNPSGAALL
+491 
-504 THNHA
+504 
-509 GLRRRCVLRNLQVV
+509 
-523 PHLRFLSVIT
+523 
-533 SQTGHEHPSVCWMSS
+533 
-548 EDQLQAQGHLSAGLQ
+548 
-563 LNETNSLE
+563 
-571 GAMIFLV
+571 IFLV

-587 VASGFWARM
+587 IASGFWART

-601 SYLSALYKH
+601 TYLSALYKH
-610 TTPFQQAFF
+610 TTPAQQAFF
-619 NFWGFT
+619 NFGGFT

-642 IYLVNSSFINWDL
+642 IYLVNNFFINWDL

-683 FSDKTGTLTQNI
+683 FSDKTGTLTQNV

-707 YGNFWWKPVC
+707 YAPCPGAAACPC
-717 RDSGVGTWVPAQ
+717 LL
-729 VASTGQAEEPQG
+729 QG
-741 DGPVQAQ
+741 
-748 AMRTNSHRCVT
+748 
-759 PLSNVTH
+759 
-766 GQTLSLTGAKA
+766 
-777 VEDVDYTGHPPSPV
+777 
-791 SGLTW
+791 SGLTR
-796 SRCRE
+796 SHHGE
-801 KLDFYDVTLLE
+801 KLDFCDKTLLE
-812 AIRQDS
+812 AAWRDD

-870 TQDTITISELGKKR
+870 TQDTITISELGMKR

-931 PNETITEMALD
+931 PNETFTEMALD
-942 EPHLHMGQG
+942 
-951 LKRTSNPLV
+951 R
-960 FCKDQLHCKD
+960 
-970 AHGDAHF
+970 F

-988 SKEVSEA
+988 SKEVSEV
-995 EYSEWSRRHREA
+995 EYSTWSRRHCEA

-1049 QLLQLG
+1049 QLLKLG

-1064 DKQETAVNIGYAC
+1064 DKQETAMNIGYAC
-1077 KLLMDDMEILEEKEI
+1077 KLLTDDMEILEEKEI
-1092 SEILESFL
+1092 SEILEAYWVSSKNL
-1100 VNINHHD
+1100 
-1107 GSGEAPSSGR
+1107 SSRSEALCGGR
-1117 LSQQR
+1117 LSQQHPEA
-1122 SGTSCHKKKAIIISG
+1122 SCHKKRALVISG
-1137 DFLDKILH
+1137 DFLPHLLSPKDKILH
-1145 TGEVLKEQKGRLWR
+1145 TGEVLKEKKGRLWR
-1159 RLARCGATGSQEQG
+1159 WLACCRATDSQEQG

-1191 CCRVTPRQK
+1191 CCRVTPKQK

-1318 YTAYPVLSV
+1318 YTACPVLSM

-1346 VIGQKDE
+1346 VIGQQDE

-1358 IFGVTVLHGVS
+1358 VFSVTLLHGVS

-1383 DSVGSK
+1383 DHVGSK
-1389 AVGDYE
+1389 VVGDYE

-1413 ILDTKFWTALSFL
+1413 ILDTKFWTAVSFL
-1426 MVTASLLLFCLF
+1426 MVTASLLFFCFL
-1438 SFLTQSG
+1438 SFLTQSI
-1445 DAFRIAPA
+1445 DAFRIAPTVFC
-1453 IFPFPNAS
+1453 FPDAS
-1461 RNALT
+1461 RSALT

-1479 VNTIPSLTIRSYGT
+1479 VNTIPSLTIR
-1493 IMGKA
+1493 
-1498 STQQGA
+1498 
-1504 AGDGKGK
+1504 
-1511 VPQGSHCLGRSGGTS
+1511 L
-1526 PLLGGT
+1526 
-1532 TQLVVVSH
+1532 
-1540 NTGVQKIRLKAR
+1540 
-1552 QEPEPSVELRAHVP
+1552 
-1566 HGSFHRRSSYAFSH
+1566 
-1580 QEGYANLITRGHSL
+1580 
-1594 RAGGTHSAAPS
+1594 
-1605 LLHPE
+1605 
-1610 TTPAV
+1610 
-1615 SSLPSPLA
+1615 

>member
-1 MSPVA
+1 
-6 PPVALVSL
+6 
-14 EADGQGLALM
+14 
-24 RAGGYPLAFPAFTWE
+24 PAFTWE
-39 VRANNR
+39 VRANDR
-45 NYHMQFKKKFAF
+45 SYHTQFKKKFAF

-62 KYAGNAIKTAK
+62 KYAGNAIRTAK

-122 LLIIRGLRDLIDDI
+122 LLTIRGLRDLIDDI
-136 TLISVIFNI
+136 GRHQSDRNI
-145 LTNGCIPRAVTK
+145 NSRPCEILSG
-157 VTETSTADHVKS
+157 KS
-169 CLGRAERGFGGN
+169 FR
-181 VFDSAN
+181 
-187 SYHLPESAEGV
+187 
-198 AIPLFCWQK
+198 WQK
-207 WRDICVGDIVRLHKD
+207 WRDIRVGDIVRLRKE

-227 DMLLLCS
+227 DMLLLRS

-266 LVSEESLATFDGES
+266 LVSEESMATFDGE
-280 LRRVRMRLSHRNGIG
+280 
-295 SALGSLSPLAPSAA
+295 
-309 SPTRGC
+309 
-315 TCFCVQGW
+315 
-323 RVVHAKRPC
+323 
-332 MEALSQQGRVTCEEP
+332 VTCEEP
-347 NSRLHSFTGTL
+347 NSRMHSFTGTL
-358 EWRGETYS
+358 EWRGETHP
-366 LDSEKIL
+366 LDSERIL

-381 TDVCYGLVIYAGF
+381 TDLCYGLVIYAGF

-413 RMMDRLVIIVSVVQ
+413 RMMDRLVII
-427 TPALVHR
+427 
-434 LPGVAHKFSHESLLA
+434 
-449 WLMLIFLNL
+449 
-458 TNFAQNVLGLTC
+458 
-470 YGYMPT
+470 
-476 LCPQP
+476 
-481 QSNPLDPGAG
+481 
-491 AFRVSNPSGAALL
+491 
-504 THNHA
+504 
-509 GLRRRCVLRNLQVV
+509 
-523 PHLRFLSVIT
+523 
-533 SQTGHEHPSVCWMSS
+533 
-548 EDQLQAQGHLSAGLQ
+548 
-563 LNETNSLE
+563 
-571 GAMIFLV
+571 IFLV

-610 TTPFQQAFF
+610 TTPAQQAFF
-619 NFWGFT
+619 NFWGFM

-642 IYLVNSSFINWDL
+642 IYLVNSFFINWDL
-655 EMYYAVKDIPAKARS
+655 EMYYALKDIPAKARS

-695 MSFKKCCINGTI
+695 MSFKKCCVNGTI
-707 YGNFWWKPVC
+707 YGNFWGKQISC
-717 RDSGVGTWVPAQ
+717 LCLL
-729 VASTGQAEEPQG
+729 QG
-741 DGPVQAQ
+741 
-748 AMRTNSHRCVT
+748 
-759 PLSNVTH
+759 
-766 GQTLSLTGAKA
+766 
-777 VEDVDYTGHPPSPV
+777 
-791 SGLTW
+791 SGLSW
-796 SRCRE
+796 SHHGE
-801 KLDFYDVTLLE
+801 KKLDFCDATLLE
-812 AIRQDS
+812 AARRDG

-837 EEKGD
+837 EDKGD

-931 PNETITEMALD
+931 PSETFTEMALD
-942 EPHLHMGQG
+942 
-951 LKRTSNPLV
+951 R
-960 FCKDQLHCKD
+960 
-970 AHGDAHF
+970 F

-988 SKEVSEA
+988 SKEVSEV

-1007 SILLQDRARELDKL
+1007 SVLLQDRARELDKL
-1021 YEEMEQNL
+1021 YEEMEQDL

-1041 QDGVPETI
+1041 QEGVPETI
-1049 QLLQLG
+1049 QLLKLG

-1064 DKQETAVNIGYAC
+1064 DKQETAMNIGYAC
-1077 KLLMDDMEILEEKEI
+1077 KLLTDDMEIVEEKEI
-1092 SEILESFL
+1092 SEILEAYWVSSNNL
-1100 VNINHHD
+1100 R
-1107 GSGEAPSSGR
+1107 GSGEALCSVH
-1117 LSQQR
+1117 LSQQCPEA
-1122 SGTSCHKKKAIIISG
+1122 SCHKKRAIIISG

-1145 TGEVLKEQKGRLWR
+1145 TGEVLKEKKGWLWQ
-1159 RLARCGATGSQEQG
+1159 RLACGRATGSQEQG

-1191 CCRVTPRQK
+1191 CCRVTPKQK

-1223 DVNMIKTADIG
+1223 DVNMIKTADVG
-1234 VGISGLEGMQA
+1234 VGISGLEGVQA

-1260 RLLLVHGRWAYLRIC
+1260 RLLLIHGRWAYLRIC

-1283 KTFAGLMAQ
+1283 KTFAGLLAQ
-1292 VWFAFHS
+1292 VWFAFHN

-1318 YTAYPVLSV
+1318 YTTYPVLSM

-1346 VIGQKDE
+1346 VIGQQDE
-1353 LFNYR
+1353 LFNYH
-1358 IFGVTVLHGVS
+1358 IFGVTLLHGVS

-1383 DSVGSK
+1383 DRVGSR

-1426 MVTASLLLFCLF
+1426 TVTASLLLFCLF
-1438 SFLTQSG
+1438 SFLTQSI
-1445 DAFRIAPA
+1445 DAFRRAPA
-1453 IFPFPNAS
+1453 IFRFPDAS
-1461 RNALT
+1461 WNALT

-1479 VNTIPSLTIRSYGT
+1479 VNTIPSLTVRLYCT
-1493 IMGKA
+1493 IVGK
-1498 STQQGA
+1498 
-1504 AGDGKGK
+1504 
-1511 VPQGSHCLGRSGGTS
+1511 
-1526 PLLGGT
+1526 
-1532 TQLVVVSH
+1532 
-1540 NTGVQKIRLKAR
+1540 NTIQQKIRLRAR

-1566 HGSFHRRSSYAFSH
+1566 RGSFHRHSSYAFSH
-1580 QEGYANLITRGHSL
+1580 QEGYAGLITRGDSL
-1594 RAGGTHSAAPS
+1594 CTGGTRSA
-1605 LLHPE
+1605 
-1610 TTPAV
+1610 T
-1615 SSLPSPLA
+1615 

>member
-1 MSPVA
+1 
-6 PPVALVSL
+6 
-14 EADGQGLALM
+14 M

-39 VRANNR
+39 VRANDR

-73 YNILTFLPLN
+73 YNIFTFLPLN

-122 LLIIRGLRDLIDDI
+122 LLTIRGLRDLIDDI
-136 TLISVIFNI
+136 GRHQSDRNI
-145 LTNGCIPRAVTK
+145 
-157 VTETSTADHVKS
+157 
-169 CLGRAERGFGGN
+169 
-181 VFDSAN
+181 N
-187 SYHLPESAEGV
+187 SRPCE
-198 AIPLFCWQK
+198 ILFCWQK
-207 WRDICVGDIVRLHKD
+207 WRDICVGDIVRLRKE

-245 ADIDGETNLKFRQA
+245 ADIDG
-259 LLVTHQE
+259 
-266 LVSEESLATFDGES
+266 
-280 LRRVRMRLSHRNGIG
+280 
-295 SALGSLSPLAPSAA
+295 
-309 SPTRGC
+309 
-315 TCFCVQGW
+315 
-323 RVVHAKRPC
+323 
-332 MEALSQQGRVTCEEP
+332 VTCEEP
-347 NSRLHSFTGTL
+347 NSRMHSFTGTL

-366 LDSEKIL
+366 LDSERIL
-373 LRGCKLRN
+373 LRGCKIRN

-394 DSKIMRNCGKIKRK
+394 DSKIMKNCGKIKRK

-413 RMMDRLVIIVSVVQ
+413 RMMDRLVII
-427 TPALVHR
+427 
-434 LPGVAHKFSHESLLA
+434 
-449 WLMLIFLNL
+449 
-458 TNFAQNVLGLTC
+458 
-470 YGYMPT
+470 
-476 LCPQP
+476 
-481 QSNPLDPGAG
+481 
-491 AFRVSNPSGAALL
+491 
-504 THNHA
+504 
-509 GLRRRCVLRNLQVV
+509 
-523 PHLRFLSVIT
+523 
-533 SQTGHEHPSVCWMSS
+533 
-548 EDQLQAQGHLSAGLQ
+548 
-563 LNETNSLE
+563 
-571 GAMIFLV
+571 IFLV
-578 LLVTSLCLA
+578 LLVTSLGLA

-601 SYLSALYKH
+601 SYLSALCKR
-610 TTPFQQAFF
+610 TTPAQQAFF
-619 NFWGFT
+619 NFWGFM

-631 IPMSMYITFEF
+631 IPILEV
-642 IYLVNSSFINWDL
+642 IRDQYLTPCPCFFINWDL

-683 FSDKTGTLTQNI
+683 FSDKTGTLTQNV

-707 YGNFWWKPVC
+707 YGNFSWMQK
-717 RDSGVGTWVPAQ
+717 
-729 VASTGQAEEPQG
+729 
-741 DGPVQAQ
+741 
-748 AMRTNSHRCVT
+748 
-759 PLSNVTH
+759 
-766 GQTLSLTGAKA
+766 
-777 VEDVDYTGHPPSPV
+777 
-791 SGLTW
+791 
-796 SRCRE
+796 
-801 KLDFYDVTLLE
+801 KLDFCDAMLLE
-812 AIRQDS
+812 AARRDS

-837 EEKGD
+837 EEKD

-870 TQDTITISELGKKR
+870 TQDTITISELGVKR

-931 PNETITEMALD
+931 PNETFTEMALD
-942 EPHLHMGQG
+942 
-951 LKRTSNPLV
+951 R
-960 FCKDQLHCKD
+960 
-970 AHGDAHF
+970 F

-988 SKEVSEA
+988 SKEVSEV
-995 EYSEWSRRHREA
+995 EYSVWSRRHREA

-1049 QLLQLG
+1049 QLLKLG

-1064 DKQETAVNIGYAC
+1064 DKQETAMNIGYAC
-1077 KLLMDDMEILEEKEI
+1077 KLLTDDMEILEEKEI
-1092 SEILESFL
+1092 RSQPR
-1100 VNINHHD
+1100 V
-1107 GSGEAPSSGR
+1107 
-1117 LSQQR
+1117 LSP
-1122 SGTSCHKKKAIIISG
+1122 K
-1137 DFLDKILH
+1137 DKILH
-1145 TGEVLKEQKGRLWR
+1145 TGEVLKEKGWLWQ
-1159 RLARCGATGSQEQG
+1159 RLACCRATASQEQG

-1191 CCRVTPRQK
+1191 CCRVTPKQK
-1200 ALIVQLVKKHKKA
+1200 ALIVELVKKHKKA

-1346 VIGQKDE
+1346 VIGQQDE

-1358 IFGVTVLHGVS
+1358 VFGITVLHGVS

-1383 DSVGSK
+1383 DHVGSK
-1389 AVGDYE
+1389 VVGDYE

-1400 VATSALLSVLMEI
+1400 VATSALLSI

-1426 MVTASLLLFCLF
+1426 MVTASLLLFCFF
-1438 SFLTQSG
+1438 SFLTQSI

-1453 IFPFPNAS
+1453 IFRFPGETPRGSPWPFPSPA
-1461 RNALT
+1461 R
-1466 DPYVLLVVLLSLV
+1466 
-1479 VNTIPSLTIRSYGT
+1479 G
-1493 IMGKA
+1493 
-1498 STQQGA
+1498 
-1504 AGDGKGK
+1504 
-1511 VPQGSHCLGRSGGTS
+1511 PQPGLG
-1526 PLLGGT
+1526 
-1532 TQLVVVSH
+1532 VSH
-1540 NTGVQKIRLKAR
+1540 LVDHL
-1552 QEPEPSVELRAHVP
+1552 
-1566 HGSFHRRSSYAFSH
+1566 F
-1580 QEGYANLITRGHSL
+1580 ITTSQ
-1594 RAGGTHSAAPS
+1594 SWCF
-1605 LLHPE
+1605 E
-1610 TTPAV
+1610 F
-1615 SSLPSPLA
+1615 

>member
-1 MSPVA
+1 
-6 PPVALVSL
+6 
-14 EADGQGLALM
+14 
-24 RAGGYPLAFPAFTWE
+24 TWE
-39 VRANNR
+39 VRANDR

-62 KYAGNAIKTAK
+62 KYAVNAIKTAK
-73 YNILTFLPLN
+73 YNIFIFLPLN

-122 LLIIRGLRDLIDDI
+122 LLTIRGLRDLIDDI
-136 TLISVIFNI
+136 GRHQSDRKINSRPCEI
-145 LTNGCIPRAVTK
+145 LSG
-157 VTETSTADHVKS
+157 KS
-169 CLGRAERGFGGN
+169 
-181 VFDSAN
+181 
-187 SYHLPESAEGV
+187 
-198 AIPLFCWQK
+198 FCWQK
-207 WRDICVGDIVRLHKD
+207 WHNICVGDIIRLRKD

-227 DMLLLCS
+227 DILLLCS

-266 LVSEESLATFDGES
+266 LVSEESMANFD
-280 LRRVRMRLSHRNGIG
+280 
-295 SALGSLSPLAPSAA
+295 
-309 SPTRGC
+309 
-315 TCFCVQGW
+315 
-323 RVVHAKRPC
+323 
-332 MEALSQQGRVTCEEP
+332 GRVTCEEP
-347 NSRLHSFTGTL
+347 NSRMHSFTGTL

-373 LRGCKLRN
+373 LRGCKIRN

-394 DSKIMRNCGKIKRK
+394 DSKIMRSCGKIKLK

-413 RMMDRLVIIVSVVQ
+413 RMMDRLVII
-427 TPALVHR
+427 
-434 LPGVAHKFSHESLLA
+434 
-449 WLMLIFLNL
+449 IFL
-458 TNFAQNVLGLTC
+458 
-470 YGYMPT
+470 M
-476 LCPQP
+476 
-481 QSNPLDPGAG
+481 
-491 AFRVSNPSGAALL
+491 
-504 THNHA
+504 
-509 GLRRRCVLRNLQVV
+509 
-523 PHLRFLSVIT
+523 
-533 SQTGHEHPSVCWMSS
+533 
-548 EDQLQAQGHLSAGLQ
+548 
-563 LNETNSLE
+563 
-571 GAMIFLV
+571 

-587 VASGFWARM
+587 VASGFWART

-610 TTPFQQAFF
+610 TTPAQQTFF

-631 IPMSMYITFEF
+631 IPMSMYIMFEF
-642 IYLVNSSFINWDL
+642 IYLVNSFFINWDL
-655 EMYYAVKDIPAKARS
+655 EMYYAAKDMPAKARS

-683 FSDKTGTLTQNI
+683 FSDKTGTLTQNV
-695 MSFKKCCINGTI
+695 MTFKKCCVNGTI
-707 YGNFWWKPVC
+707 YG
-717 RDSGVGTWVPAQ
+717 
-729 VASTGQAEEPQG
+729 TG
-741 DGPVQAQ
+741 
-748 AMRTNSHRCVT
+748 
-759 PLSNVTH
+759 
-766 GQTLSLTGAKA
+766 
-777 VEDVDYTGHPPSPV
+777 TGHENKQPSG
-791 SGLTW
+791 SGLSW
-796 SRCRE
+796 NRLGE
-801 KLDFYDVTLLE
+801 KKLDFCDTKLLE
-812 AIRQDS
+812 AAWRDS

-870 TQDTITISELGKKR
+870 TQDTITISELGMKR

-921 VILERLQRRG
+921 VILERLRRRG
-931 PNETITEMALD
+931 PNETFTQMALD
-942 EPHLHMGQG
+942 
-951 LKRTSNPLV
+951 R
-960 FCKDQLHCKD
+960 
-970 AHGDAHF
+970 F

-995 EYSEWSRRHREA
+995 EYSVWSRRHHEA
-1007 SILLQDRARELDKL
+1007 SVLLQDHSRELDKL

-1049 QLLQLG
+1049 QLLKLG

-1064 DKQETAVNIGYAC
+1064 DKQETAMNIGYAC
-1077 KLLMDDMEILEEKEI
+1077 KLLTDDMEILEEKEI
-1092 SEILESFL
+1092 SVLNSALTTPSSPSEILQAYWVSTDHL
-1100 VNINHHD
+1100 G
-1107 GSGEAPSSGR
+1107 GSGDTLCSGFLSRQRPEALR
-1117 LSQQR
+1117 
-1122 SGTSCHKKKAIIISG
+1122 HKKRALIISG
-1137 DFLDKILH
+1137 DLLDKILH
-1145 TGEVLKEQKGRLWR
+1145 TREVLKEKKGQLWR
-1159 RLARCGATGSQEQG
+1159 WLAFYRATGSQEQG

-1191 CCRVTPRQK
+1191 CCRVTPKQK

-1260 RLLLVHGRWAYLRIC
+1260 RLLLIHGRWAYLRIC

-1292 VWFAFHS
+1292 VWFAFHN

-1318 YTAYPVLSV
+1318 YTAYPVLSM

-1346 VIGQKDE
+1346 VIGQQDE

-1358 IFGVTVLHGVS
+1358 VFGITLLHGVS

-1383 DSVGSK
+1383 DRVGSK
-1389 AVGDYE
+1389 VVGDYE

-1438 SFLTQSG
+1438 SFLTQSI

-1453 IFPFPNAS
+1453 VFRFPDAS
-1461 RNALT
+1461 WNALT
-1466 DPYVLLVVLLSLV
+1466 DPYILLVILLSLV
-1479 VNTIPSLTIRSYGT
+1479 VNTIPSLTVRLYCT
-1493 IMGKA
+1493 ITGK
-1498 STQQGA
+1498 
-1504 AGDGKGK
+1504 
-1511 VPQGSHCLGRSGGTS
+1511 
-1526 PLLGGT
+1526 T
-1532 TQLVVVSH
+1532 TIQ
-1540 NTGVQKIRLKAR
+1540 QKIHLKAR
-1552 QEPEPSVELRAHVP
+1552 KEPEHPVELRAHVRRR
-1566 HGSFHRRSSYAFSH
+1566 SFHHRSSYAFSH
-1580 QEGYANLITRGHSL
+1580 QEGYAGLITRGASL
-1594 RAGGTHSAAPS
+1594 RSGGTRGA
-1605 LLHPE
+1605 
-1610 TTPAV
+1610 T
-1615 SSLPSPLA
+1615 

>member
-1 MSPVA
+1 
-6 PPVALVSL
+6 
-14 EADGQGLALM
+14 
-24 RAGGYPLAFPAFTWE
+24 PAFTWE
-39 VRANNR
+39 VRANDR
-45 NYHMQFKKKFAF
+45 NYHTQFKKKYAF

-62 KYAGNAIKTAK
+62 KYADNAIKTAK
-73 YNILTFLPLN
+73 YNFFTFLPLN

-110 LPWYTLLFPLSC
+110 VPWYTLLFPLSC
-122 LLIIRGLRDLIDDI
+122 LLTIRGLRDLIDDVGRHQ
-136 TLISVIFNI
+136 SDRNI
-145 LTNGCIPRAVTK
+145 NSRPCEILSG
-157 VTETSTADHVKS
+157 KS
-169 CLGRAERGFGGN
+169 F
-181 VFDSAN
+181 
-187 SYHLPESAEGV
+187 H
-198 AIPLFCWQK
+198 WQK
-207 WRDICVGDIVRLHKD
+207 WRDIRVGDIVRLRKE
-222 SFVPA
+222 SYVPA

-259 LLVTHQE
+259 LLVTHRE
-266 LVSEESLATFDGES
+266 LASEESMAAFDGE
-280 LRRVRMRLSHRNGIG
+280 
-295 SALGSLSPLAPSAA
+295 
-309 SPTRGC
+309 
-315 TCFCVQGW
+315 
-323 RVVHAKRPC
+323 
-332 MEALSQQGRVTCEEP
+332 VTCEEP
-347 NSRLHSFTGTL
+347 NSRMHGFTGTL
-358 EWRGETYS
+358 EWRGETYP
-366 LDSEKIL
+366 LDGERIL

-413 RMMDRLVIIVSVVQ
+413 RMMDRLVII
-427 TPALVHR
+427 
-434 LPGVAHKFSHESLLA
+434 
-449 WLMLIFLNL
+449 M
-458 TNFAQNVLGLTC
+458 
-470 YGYMPT
+470 
-476 LCPQP
+476 
-481 QSNPLDPGAG
+481 
-491 AFRVSNPSGAALL
+491 
-504 THNHA
+504 
-509 GLRRRCVLRNLQVV
+509 
-523 PHLRFLSVIT
+523 
-533 SQTGHEHPSVCWMSS
+533 
-548 EDQLQAQGHLSAGLQ
+548 
-563 LNETNSLE
+563 
-571 GAMIFLV
+571 FLV

-587 VASGFWARM
+587 TASSFWART

-610 TTPFQQAFF
+610 TTPGQQAFF

-642 IYLVNSSFINWDL
+642 IYLVNSCFINWDL
-655 EMYYAVKDIPAKARS
+655 EMYYAAKDIPAKARS

-683 FSDKTGTLTQNI
+683 FSDKTGTLTQNV

-707 YGNFWWKPVC
+707 YA
-717 RDSGVGTWVPAQ
+717 GTG
-729 VASTGQAEEPQG
+729 TGRENKQ
-741 DGPVQAQ
+741 
-748 AMRTNSHRCVT
+748 
-759 PLSNVTH
+759 
-766 GQTLSLTGAKA
+766 
-777 VEDVDYTGHPPSPV
+777 PPGL
-791 SGLTW
+791 GLTW
-796 SRCRE
+796 SHHGE
-801 KLDFYDVTLLE
+801 KLDFCDATLLE
-812 AIRQDS
+812 AAWRDS

-870 TQDTITISELGKKR
+870 TQDTITISELGVKR

-921 VILERLQRRG
+921 VILERLQRQG
-931 PNETITEMALD
+931 PKETFTEMALD
-942 EPHLHMGQG
+942 
-951 LKRTSNPLV
+951 R
-960 FCKDQLHCKD
+960 
-970 AHGDAHF
+970 F

-988 SKEVSEA
+988 SKEVSEV
-995 EYSEWSRRHREA
+995 EYSEWSRRHGEA
-1007 SILLQDRARELDKL
+1007 SVLLQDRARELDKL

-1049 QLLQLG
+1049 QLLKLG

-1064 DKQETAVNIGYAC
+1064 DKQETAMNIGYAC
-1077 KLLMDDMEILEEKEI
+1077 KLLTDDMEILEEKEI
-1092 SEILESFL
+1092 SPAPTAPSSHSDILKAYWVSNNNL
-1100 VNINHHD
+1100 G
-1107 GSGEAPSSGR
+1107 GSGETPCSGR
-1117 LSQQR
+1117 LSQQCPEASR
-1122 SGTSCHKKKAIIISG
+1122 RKKKAIIISG

-1145 TGEVLKEQKGRLWR
+1145 TGEVLKEKKGRLWQ
-1159 RLARCGATGSQEQG
+1159 RLACCGAPGSQERG

-1191 CCRVTPRQK
+1191 CCRVTPKQK
-1200 ALIVQLVKKHKKA
+1200 ALIVQLVKKHKAA

-1318 YTAYPVLSV
+1318 YTTYPVLSM

-1346 VIGQKDE
+1346 VIGQQDE

-1358 IFGVTVLHGVS
+1358 VFGVTFLHGVS

-1374 FYIALWAFE
+1374 FYIVLWAFQ
-1383 DSVGSK
+1383 DHVGSR

-1438 SFLTQSG
+1438 SFLTQSIG
-1445 DAFRIAPA
+1445 AFRIAPA
-1453 IFPFPNAS
+1453 IFSFPEAS

-1466 DPYVLLVVLLSLV
+1466 DPYVLLVVLLCLV
-1479 VNTIPSLTIRSYGT
+1479 VNTIPSLTVRSYRAIAGKTT
-1493 IMGKA
+1493 I
-1498 STQQGA
+1498 Q
-1504 AGDGKGK
+1504 
-1511 VPQGSHCLGRSGGTS
+1511 
-1526 PLLGGT
+1526 
-1532 TQLVVVSH
+1532 
-1540 NTGVQKIRLKAR
+1540 QKIRLKAR
-1552 QEPEPSVELRAHVP
+1552 QEPEPSVELRARVP
-1566 HGSFHRRSSYAFSH
+1566 RRSFHRRSSYAFSH
-1580 QEGYANLITRGHSL
+1580 QEGYASLITRGDSL
-1594 RAGGTHSAAPS
+1594 RTGGTRRP
-1605 LLHPE
+1605 
-1610 TTPAV
+1610 T
-1615 SSLPSPLA
+1615 